1 MSNYTKT
8 TDFAAKDTLVSG
20 NALKIINGTE
30 INTEFNGIQVAVN
43 TKSNSNSPT
52 FTGTPVAPTAATG
65 TNTTQIATTGY
76 VIAAVAAEA
85 LSGNAAL
92 QGMYPVGSIYIN
104 ANVATN
110 PNILFGFGT
119 WIVYAD
125 GKVLTGAGSVLGSA
139 TGTGGFANSTLME
152 HTHTATVTDG
162 GHFHKTSGTVA
173 GSNGLSEVRGESFGG
188 GNSLQTATNPDQ
200 GRSVLATNANI
211 SVANSTAGTDNGL
224 NRNLPPYVNVN
235 IWKRTA

>member
-43 TKSNSNSPT
+43 TKSNSNSPS
-52 FTGTPVAPTAATG
+52 FTGVPVAPTAATG

-76 VIAAVAAEA
+76 VLAAVAAEA

-92 QGMYPVGSIYIN
+92 QGMYPVGSIYMN
-104 ANVATN
+104 ANVSTN

-119 WIVYAD
+119 WIAYAD
-125 GKVLTGAGSVLGSA
+125 GKVLTGAGSVLGGA
-139 TGTGGFANSTLME
+139 GGTGGFADTALIQ
-152 HTHTATVTDG
+152 HAHTATVTDPGHAHVVSPKVGAADG
-162 GHFHKTSGTVA
+162 GQGFNTGWNDDWGDVTAKST
-173 GSNGLSEVRGESFGG
+173 
-188 GNSLQTATNPDQ
+188 NSQTT
-200 GRSVLATNANI
+200 GI
-211 SVANSTAGTDNGL
+211 SVANSTAGTVANGT
-224 NRNLPPYVNVN
+224 NRNIPPYINVN

>member
-52 FTGTPVAPTAATG
+52 FTGTPIAPTAATG

-92 QGMYPVGSIYIN
+92 QGMYPVGSIYMN
-104 ANVATN
+104 ANVSTN

-119 WIVYAD
+119 WIAYAD

-139 TGTGGFANSTLME
+139 TGTGGFANNTLPQ
-152 HTHTATVTDG
+152 HTHLATVTDPGHDHVVSPKVGAADG
-162 GHFHKTSGTVA
+162 GSGFNTGWNDDWGTVTA
-173 GSNGLSEVRGESFGG
+173 KST
-188 GNSLQTATNPDQ
+188 NSKTT
-200 GRSVLATNANI
+200 GI
-211 SVANSTAGTDNGL
+211 SVANAQAGTDDGT
-224 NRNLPPYVNVN
+224 NRNYQPYINVN

>member
-43 TKSNSNSPT
+43 TKSNSNSPS
-52 FTGTPVAPTAATG
+52 FTGVPVAPTAATG

-119 WIVYAD
+119 WIAYAD

-139 TGTGGFANSTLME
+139 TGTGGFADAALIE
-152 HTHTATVTDG
+152 HTHTATVTDPGHHHVVSPKVGAADG
-162 GHFHKTSGTVA
+162 GQGFNTGWNDDWGTVTDKPT
-173 GSNGLSEVRGESFGG
+173 NGNTTGI
-188 GNSLQTATNPDQ
+188 T
-200 GRSVLATNANI
+200 
-211 SVANSTAGTDNGL
+211 VANSTTGTVPSGT
-224 NRNLPPYVNVN
+224 NRNIPPYINVN

>member
-8 TDFAAKDTLVSG
+8 TDFAAKDALLSG

-30 INTEFNGIQVAVN
+30 INTEFNGIQTAVN
-43 TKSNSNSPT
+43 TKADNNSPA
-52 FTGTPVAPTAATG
+52 FTGVPTAPSPSVG

-92 QGMYPVGSIYIN
+92 QGMYPVGSVYMN
-104 ANVATN
+104 ATSSSN

-119 WIVYAD
+119 WIVF
-125 GKVLTGAGSVLGSA
+125 GSGQVLLGEGSSYIAGA
-139 TGTGGFANSTLME
+139 TGGNKDAILPS
-152 HTHTATVTDG
+152 HTHANTITDA

-173 GSNGLSEVRGESFGG
+173 GSNGLSEVRGEAFGG
-188 GNSLQTATNPDQ
+188 GNALLTATNPDQ
-200 GRSVLATNANI
+200 GRSVLATNANVTI
-211 SVANSTAGTDNGL
+211 NNVAAGVSATDANMQ
-224 NRNLPPYVNVN
+224 PYVVVY